1 MGETDEKPWLEQGY
15 NRVPRPMNPGKAP
28 RRLEILFL
36 YSRPPLPMTRG
47 DELTVSHLIEF
58 FYSRGHVIDF
68 ITLASPGQTLRA
80 DHMAWLQ
87 SRCRRVEIVTLGRLE
102 SMINAIRGV
111 LRGWP
116 LQIGLLLSGEQRRKA
131 QEAVA
136 ANAYDLAYAYY
147 IRSAE
152 VLHAVKDRVPVSFMA
167 LQLAQTLNTE
177 RLSQTS
183 PRWIERLFYRFES
196 ARMARY
202 EAKIWQG
209 VTRTVL
215 IGNKDVNAIRD
226 VCRKHGEPPIDN
238 HVFGP
243 HGVDTEQFK
252 PADPALAEP
261 ETLVMSGVMRYAP
274 NVEAAQWFTTHVWP
288 LIRKVRPQGR
298 LYLVGRDPVPALTAM
313 NGKDGI
319 TVTGTVD
326 DPGEWI
332 ARATVSIAPIRA
344 AAGLQN
350 KLLEALA
357 MARPVV
363 CTSVANEGIGAVPD
377 RDLVIA
383 DEPQAMAAA
392 ILTLIDDKQRRTEL
406 GQNGRRFVEQKWT
419 WEGPFLLLEEEIL
432 KARRDI

>member
-1 MGETDEKPWLEQGY
+1 METDKEPWLEQGY
-15 NRVPRPMNPGKAP
+15 NRVPRPMNPGTAP
-28 RRLEILFL
+28 RRLKILFL

-58 FYSRGHVIDF
+58 FHSRGHVIDF
-68 ITLASPGQTLRA
+68 ITLASPGHELRE
-80 DHMAWLQ
+80 DHRRWLE
-87 SRCRRVEIVTLGRLE
+87 SRCRRVELVTLGRFE
-102 SMINAIRGV
+102 SMVNAVKGV

-116 LQIGLLLSGEQRRKA
+116 LQIGLLLSGEQKRKA
-131 QEAVA
+131 EEAVA
-136 ANAYDLAYAYY
+136 AENYDLAYAYY

-152 VLHAVKDRVPVSFMA
+152 VLHSVKDRVPVSFMA

-183 PRWIERLFYRFES
+183 PRLIERLFYRFES

-202 EAKIWQG
+202 EAKVWQG

-226 VCRKHGEPPIDN
+226 VCRKHGQPEIDN

-252 PADPALAEP
+252 PADPSLVEP

-274 NVEAAQWFTTHVWP
+274 NVEAAQWFVTHVWP
-288 LIRKVRPQGR
+288 LLRKARGEAK

-313 NGKDGI
+313 NGRDGI

-326 DPGEWI
+326 DPGTWI

-350 KLLEALA
+350 KLLEAMA
-357 MARPVV
+357 MAKPVV
-363 CTSVANEGIGAVPD
+363 CTSVANEGINAEPG
-377 RDLVIA
+377 RDLLIA
-383 DEPQAMAAA
+383 DEPQEMADA
-392 ILTLIDDKQRRTEL
+392 ILALMNDEQRRTEL
-406 GQNGRRFVEQKWT
+406 GQNGRRFVEEKWT

-432 KARRDI
+432 KARAEAG